1 MKFRPGAWRE
11 RFCFHGRK
19 RCRLCTGAEPG
30 LEGRGVSLQQCT
42 GAGRHAETRLLYVG
56 RLTAMG
62 FFATFSTW
70 LNGLLANYIGSHT
83 AQLATILAPAIAALA
98 TVYVM
103 VWGYLQ
109 FMGQT
114 QEPFATGVKRL
125 ITLAVIIDTFFAAPG
140 ELAAAMI
147 GAFDSVSIVD
157 QIIFSGGDAA
167 NLLIAKGGFL
177 QGDFSYYIAGFAI
190 YLIVGLTA
198 IYAMFLLTL
207 SKIALSVLLALGP
220 FFITFLFFDTTKRF
234 FESWIAQMANY
245 AFITILTVLVS
256 ALMMGVVSSAAQQA
270 AAQGGGIQIA
280 DAVRVCLAAGLTF
293 LVMRQVMPM
302 AMGLASGVA
311 LSSYGMVSALLAW
324 GFAGAA
330 RNISRQSGQFARGLL
345 MDQETSRWDSF
356 PRKAGFAL
364 RQRLI
369 RRENVIRRGI

>member
-1 MKFRPGAWRE
+1 
-11 RFCFHGRK
+11 
-19 RCRLCTGAEPG
+19 
-30 LEGRGVSLQQCT
+30 
-42 GAGRHAETRLLYVG
+42 
-56 RLTAMG
+56 MG

-70 LNGLLANYIGSHT
+70 LNGILANFVTDHT
-83 AQLATILAPAIAALA
+83 ARIAAALEPAIVALA

-109 FMGQT
+109 LMGQS
-114 QEPFATGVKRL
+114 QEPFAFGIKRL
-125 ITLAVIIDTFFAAPG
+125 ITLAVVLGCALNLWLYNDLIVDTFSVAPG
-140 ELAAAMI
+140 ELAASMI

-167 NLLIAKGGFL
+167 NLLIQKGGFFE
-177 QGDFSYYIAGFAI
+177 GDFSYYIAGFAI

-207 SKIALSVLLALGP
+207 SKIALTILLALGP
-220 FFITFLFFDTTKRF
+220 FFITLMFFEATKRF
-234 FESWIAQMANY
+234 VETWIAQLATY

-256 ALMMGVVSSAAQQA
+256 ALMMGVVSAAAQQA

-293 LVMRQVMPM
+293 LVMRQVMPI
-302 AMGLASGVA
+302 AAGLASGVA
-311 LSSYGMVSALLAW
+311 LSSYGMVSTLIAW
-324 GFAGAA
+324 GFVGAA
-330 RNISRQSGQFARGLL
+330 RGASRQTGQFTRGLL
-345 MDQETSRWDSF
+345 MDQETSRWDSL

-369 RRENVIRRGI
+369 KRENVIRRGI